1 MAWNYELRQ
10 EIKMAGNRDMIAG
23 LRYNRY
29 NDTMT
34 FGWGGVGDD
43 NEKWELIDSFGCRRM
58 FGINEG

>member
-1 MAWNYELRQ
+1 
-10 EIKMAGNRDMIAG
+10 MAGNRDMIAG

-43 NEKWELIDSFGCRRM
+43 NEKWELINSFGCGRM